1 MKKANL
7 LLLTLFLASCDAGIG
22 TGFISK
28 LVPKLLFSSTS
39 LSTEVGTNITV
50 TWTSENT
57 SSCIASGAWS
67 GSKEP
72 SGSEN
77 ININTVGSNE
87 FLLTCQ
93 GPSNKTASSSLI
105 VYGQKIFTGRV
116 IDGYIRDA
124 KVYIDRNNNFI
135 NDENEPFTY
144 SDNEGLFEL
153 QYQPGTIISEGGFDI
168 LTGNLVDKLTLSLPL
183 YGYTEYKTVTPLT
196 SLLTFFENRTN
207 LNLSL
212 GIDSSIDLSS
222 IDPEASKNE
231 GPVYAYLYEK
241 GNQIALLALGIQ
253 VFAEGQYGNSDT
265 SEMAFKSIASI
276 LEENYLSLEKRVD
289 IESPDFIGKVI
300 DHFIL
305 FRSEENLNIIKPQEN
320 LVTHLKD
327 IMSSLLPI
335 VELKSSQD
343 TTTEIFNFATSIL
356 MEDIRKVA
364 SDTFENELINNY
376 RESITSYIAYN
387 QSLNEIDLYPNT
399 ELNFDNIS
407 LPITTQT
414 PEINEDKGI
423 SDSTVFVNNYTLLT
437 NENNLPI
444 TLSNLE
450 FNNGQFTADVMVDPS
465 FYSFERLSAFELNL
479 NSSGA
484 LVLNDDAVKM
494 DIFGH
499 SFANNK
505 GTDDYNLVWISPLA
519 LNTLENQKIAT
530 LSFQLQQL
538 NQSDINLVVES
549 TLIGGEK
556 NSINSE
562 ESTKNKT
569 VYTLIA
575 SQSEINI

>member
-364 SDTFENELINNY
+364 SDTFEDELINNY

>member
-253 VFAEGQYGNSDT
+253 VFTEGQYGNSDT

-364 SDTFENELINNY
+364 SDTFEDELINNY